1 MMNSKLY
8 CVYFRLLLYTTNCRK
23 LFIFH
28 INIKYRVIKN
38 NGDNMKKIKSLI
50 IVIMV
55 LVSLVAVISAYR
67 IREFPVCTDPN
78 NQMKPDIYGNII
90 VWYDDRNNPGIN
102 PDIYGYNLSTHT
114 EFFICTHL
122 HWQQNP
128 AIHGNIIVWEDYRDD
143 LGGWTDCNIYGYDMG
158 PDGIYGTLDDVGEF
172 QITTDINGQYLPD
185 IYGNIVV
192 WADDRNGIANR
203 DIYGYDMGTDG
214 IFGTGDDVG
223 EFQITTDTNGQY
235 YPAIYDNI
243 VVWQDY
249 RNGPLNSDIY
259 GYNLSTHTEFQVIT
273 DTMCQYVP
281 AIYDNIVVWVHGPAG
296 LPSNY
301 DIYGCNLSTHT
312 VFPIVTYPNNLQQ
325 DPAIYDNIVVWQDS
339 RTWPDDIYGAV
350 LEEEF
355 FANPIAAFMP
365 VKNYHLRQVNT
376 CLGCIEENLPED
388 VPEDVQNLLDEMQE
402 HINNANTTGN
412 SIYANNELLK
422 ALKRCE
428 DIQEKL
434 GITCS

>member
-1 MMNSKLY
+1 
-8 CVYFRLLLYTTNCRK
+8 
-23 LFIFH
+23 
-28 INIKYRVIKN
+28 
-38 NGDNMKKIKSLI
+38 MKKIKSLI

-78 NQMKPDIYGNII
+78 DQVKPDIYGNIV
-90 VWYDDRNNPGIN
+90 VWNDDRNNPGVN

-114 EFFICTHL
+114 EFPICTHL
-122 HWQQNP
+122 HWQQSP
-128 AIHGNIIVWEDYRDD
+128 AIYDDIVVWADDRSGITNRDIYGYDMGPDGIFGTGDDVGEFPICTATNDQMRPAIYGNIVVWRDD
-143 LGGWTDCNIYGYDMG
+143 RNGTLDPNIYGYDMG
-158 PDGIYGTLDDVGEF
+158 PDGIYGTLDDIGEF

-192 WADDRNGIANR
+192 W
-203 DIYGYDMGTDG
+203 
-214 IFGTGDDVG
+214 
-223 EFQITTDTNGQY
+223 
-235 YPAIYDNI
+235 
-243 VVWQDY
+243 QDY
-249 RNGPLNSDIY
+249 RNGLLNSDIY
-259 GYNLSTHTEFQVIT
+259 GYNLSTSTEFQVTT
-273 DTMCQYVP
+273 DTMCQYAP
-281 AIYDNIVVWVHGPAG
+281 AIYGNIVVWVHGPAG

-312 VFPIVTYPNNLQQ
+312 VFPIATYPNNLQQ

-339 RTWPDDIYGAV
+339 RTWPRDIYGAV
-350 LEEEF
+350 LEEEL

-388 VPEDVQNLLDEMQE
+388 VPGDVQNLLDEMQE

-422 ALKRCE
+422 ALKCCE

-434 GITCS
+434 GITCPL